1 MRLCASVHD
10 RSLWSRLSN
19 ASGVLTEPRPKGV
32 VVLALFLSA
41 AGFGATLGDARVVN
55 AVKSGDRAAVLSLID
70 QHADVNVP
78 EPDGTTALAWA
89 VRQNDVDLTD
99 RLLRAGADV
108 KAANRYGVTPLYLA
122 CVNGDPAMIEKLL
135 KAGADANAAGTEG
148 ETALM
153 TVARTGN
160 VDAAKVLL
168 EHGAKVDAKENWHGE
183 TALMWATAQGHAP
196 MMRELIAHGADV
208 NARSNPENWER
219 QTTSEPREKWLPL
232 GALTPLLFAARQGCL
247 ECARIL
253 LDAKADINAADPDG
267 VTPTVYAII
276 NGHYDVAGYL
286 VDKGADPNLA
296 DKTGRAALYAAVDFN
311 TMPASARP
319 APKVIDNQLSSL
331 ELIQKLLDHGANV
344 NAQLLKQQPYRAK
357 LDRGDDT
364 MLTTGTTP
372 FLRAA
377 KAGDVDAMR
386 LLLAKGADV
395 KLATKP
401 GVNPL
406 MAAAGLGTKEED
418 TSGRLKTEAQAIEAI
433 ELCLKSGIDV
443 NATDSRGQTAV
454 FGAAVQGY
462 DKVVQFLAGHG
473 AKLDVKDKRGKT
485 PLDAAM
491 GLAGG
496 FGFDGSTGEVHESTA
511 ALLRKLL
518 SGSEAKNST
527 QAQ

>member
-1 MRLCASVHD
+1 MRARYLCLMAVCSVGAFAASLVD
-10 RSLWSRLSN
+10 
-19 ASGVLTEPRPKGV
+19 
-32 VVLALFLSA
+32 
-41 AGFGATLGDARVVN
+41 
-55 AVKSGDRAAVLSLID
+55 AVKSGDKPAALSLLE

-78 EPDGTTALAWA
+78 EPDGTTALTWA
-89 VRQNDVDLTD
+89 VRQNDADLTD

-122 CVNGDPAMIEKLL
+122 CVNGDPAMIERLL
-135 KAGADANAAGTEG
+135 KAGADANAVGTEG

-153 TVARTGN
+153 TVARTGK

-168 EHGAKVDAKENWHGE
+168 DHGAKVDAKENWHGE
-183 TALMWATAQGHAP
+183 TALMWATAQGHAA
-196 MMRELIAHGADV
+196 MMRELIVRGADV

-253 LDAKADINAADPDG
+253 LDAGADSNAADPDG
-267 VTPTVYAII
+267 VTPTIYAII
-276 NGHYDVAGYL
+276 NGHFDVAGYL
-286 VDKGADPNLA
+286 VDKGANPNLA
-296 DKTGRAALYAAVDFN
+296 DKTGRTALYSAVDFN

-319 APKVIDNQLSSL
+319 APKVIDNQVSGLD
-331 ELIQKLLDHGANV
+331 LIQKLLEHGANT

-372 FLRAA
+372 VLRAA
-377 KAGDVDAMR
+377 KAGDVDAMH
-386 LLLAKGADV
+386 LLLAKGADI

-401 GVNPL
+401 GINPL

-418 TSGRLKTEAQAIEAI
+418 TTGRVKTEAQAIGAI
-433 ELCLKSGIDV
+433 ELCLKASVDI
-443 NATDSRGQTAV
+443 NAADSRGQTAV
-454 FGAAVQGY
+454 YGAAVQGY
-462 DKVVQFLAGHG
+462 DKVVQYLADHG

-496 FGFDGSTGEVHESTA
+496 FGFDGSAGQPHPTTA
-511 ALLRKLL
+511 ALLRKLTGAAEL
-518 SGSEAKNST
+518 KSSASL
-527 QAQ
+527 Q